1 MAVVLPEATVF
12 VVGLSVSLVSPHAV
26 TINVLLVDVAVLALG
41 VVSVA
46 VTVKV

>member
-1 MAVVLPEATVF
+1 VRPAATVF
-12 VVGLSVSLVSPHAV
+12 VVGETVTVLTAHEF
-26 TINVLLVDVAVLALG
+26 TINVLLDEVAVLDCG